1 MILYVYAIR
10 DNAAGYY
17 LPPSYA
23 HTDAEMMRG
32 IQYQLKQPGMMHDY
46 AADYVL
52 YKVATFDD
60 QNGEIVPMQPV
71 IVARLNDLMQELDKE
86 ANGYGINV

>member
-46 AADYVL
+46 AEDYVM
-52 YKVATFDD
+52 YKIATYDD
-60 QNGEIVPMQPV
+60 QTGEIVPMQPV
-71 IVARLNDLMQELDKE
+71 IVARLNDLMQDLDKE